1 MDHETGR
8 SRGTGFAC
16 FWNVEDADKA
26 IEKSELLRLEAAG
39 STSTVRSVLSYE
51 LRDVLAMLIR
61 VD

>member
-39 STSTVRSVLSYE
+39 STSTARSVLSYE